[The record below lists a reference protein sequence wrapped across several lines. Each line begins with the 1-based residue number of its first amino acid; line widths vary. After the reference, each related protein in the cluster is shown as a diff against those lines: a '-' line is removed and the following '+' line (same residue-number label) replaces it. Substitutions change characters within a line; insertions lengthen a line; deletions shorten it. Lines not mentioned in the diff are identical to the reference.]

1 MDGVPGSSF
10 AGIPP
15 GETFTYQFKVQQ
27 SGTYWYHS
35 HSGMQEST
43 GVYGAIIIDPAQTN
57 SIRAD
62 REYVVQLTDWTDEDP
77 MRVLD
82 KLKMQGDYH
91 NYNQPTAVE
100 FFQDAST
107 MVLKAANDKLKIRTK
122 GITNA
127 HKTIIS

>member
-1 MDGVPGSSF
+1 MPFQMDGVPGISF

-62 REYVVQLTDWTDEDP
+62 REYVVQLSDWTDEDP
-77 MRVLD
+77 MRVLA
-82 KLKMQGDYH
+82 KQTGRAWWRERGC
-91 NYNQPTAVE
+91 Q
-100 FFQDAST
+100 
-107 MVLKAANDKLKIRTK
+107 
-122 GITNA
+122 
-127 HKTIIS
+127 